1 MGAITERNLIRLG
14 ISRAYSD
21 LVCLPEGVA
30 RIISLARIGHCEI
43 RMLEAPSTGKVPD
56 GRLFLLE
63 LFDHDGQSPVESRAC
78 YSIDEAAITFE
89 AFASR

>member
-1 MGAITERNLIRLG
+1 MGAITESDFIRLG

-30 RIISLARIGHCEI
+30 RIISLGRIGQCEI
-43 RMLEAPSTGKVPD
+43 RMMEAPSTGKVAD

-63 LFDHDGQSPVESRAC
+63 LFDHDGQSPVESRVC
-78 YSIDEAAITFE
+78 YSIDEAAITLE
-89 AFASR
+89 AFVSR

>member
-1 MGAITERNLIRLG
+1 
-14 ISRAYSD
+14 
-21 LVCLPEGVA
+21 
-30 RIISLARIGHCEI
+30 
-43 RMLEAPSTGKVPD
+43 MLEAPSTGKVPD

-63 LFDHDGQSPVESRAC
+63 LFDHDGQSPVESRVC

>member
-1 MGAITERNLIRLG
+1 
-14 ISRAYSD
+14 
-21 LVCLPEGVA
+21 
-30 RIISLARIGHCEI
+30 
-43 RMLEAPSTGKVPD
+43 MLEAPSTGKVPD

-63 LFDHDGQSPVESRAC
+63 LFDHDGQSAVESRAC

>member
-1 MGAITERNLIRLG
+1 VGAITESDFIRLG

-30 RIISLARIGHCEI
+30 RIISLAWIGNCEI
-43 RMLEAPSTGKVPD
+43 RMMEAPSTGKVAD

-63 LFDHDGQSPVESRAC
+63 LFDHDGQSPVESRVC
-78 YSIDEAAITFE
+78 YSIDEAAITLE
-89 AFASR
+89 AFVSR

>member
-1 MGAITERNLIRLG
+1 MGAITESNFIRLG

-30 RIISLARIGHCEI
+30 RIISLAWIGNCEI
-43 RMLEAPSTGKVPD
+43 SMMEAPSIGKVAD

-63 LFDHDGQSPVESRAC
+63 LFDHDGQSPVESRVC

>member
-1 MGAITERNLIRLG
+1 MGAITESDFIRLG

-30 RIISLARIGHCEI
+30 RIISLAWIGNCEI
-43 RMLEAPSTGKVPD
+43 RMMEAPSTGKVAD

-63 LFDHDGQSPVESRAC
+63 LFDHDGQSPVESRVC
-78 YSIDEAAITFE
+78 YSIDEAAITLE
-89 AFASR
+89 AFVSR